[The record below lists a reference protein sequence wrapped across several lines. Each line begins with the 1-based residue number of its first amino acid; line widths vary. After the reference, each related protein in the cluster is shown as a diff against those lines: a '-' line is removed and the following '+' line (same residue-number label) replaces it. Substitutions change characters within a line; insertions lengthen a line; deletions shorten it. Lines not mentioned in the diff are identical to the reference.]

1 MTRSNKGDVESGNN
15 NNQLYPMMLES
26 PQLRWAFIRKVYSI
40 LCIQML
46 LTTAVAATVVFFR
59 PIPNFFTQT
68 AAGLAVYIVICI
80 LPFILTLFLCCF
92 ILCPLYYYHKRH
104 PWNFFILM
112 LFTVSISFAVGLACA
127 FTKGR
132 IILEAAF
139 LTCVAV
145 VSLTLY
151 TFWAVKRGKDFSFLG
166 PFLFAS
172 LLVLIVF
179 GLIQI
184 FIPLGKVSM
193 MIYSGLASLI
203 FCGYLVYDTDNI
215 IKRYSYDDYI
225 WASAAL
231 YLDVVNIFLSLL
243 NLDAA
248 NS

>member
-1 MTRSNKGDVESGNN
+1 MTRSNKGDVESGS

-46 LTTAVAATVVFFR
+46 LTTAVAATVVFVR

-80 LPFILTLFLCCF
+80 LPFILLW
-92 ILCPLYYYHKRH
+92 PLYYYHKRH

-112 LFTVSISFAVGLACA
+112 LFTISISFAVGLACA

-132 IILEAAF
+132 IILEAAI

-172 LLVLIVF
+172 LLVLLFF

-184 FIPLGKVSM
+184 FIPLGKISV

-203 FCGYLVYDTDNI
+203 FCGYLVYDTDNM
-215 IKRYSYDDYI
+215 IKRDSYDDYI
-225 WASAAL
+225 WAAASL
-231 YLDVVNIFLSLL
+231 YLDVINIFLNLL
-243 NLDAA
+243 NLLDAA
-248 NS
+248 DS

>member
-1 MTRSNKGDVESGNN
+1 MTRSNKADVESGN

-46 LTTAVAATVVFFR
+46 LTTTVAATVVFVR

-68 AAGLAVYIVICI
+68 AAGLAIYIVICI
-80 LPFILTLFLCCF
+80 LPFILLW
-92 ILCPLYYYHKRH
+92 PLYYYHKHH

-112 LFTVSISFAVGLACA
+112 LFTVSISFVVGLACA
-127 FTKGR
+127 FTKER
-132 IILEAAF
+132 KRFQFLE
-139 LTCVAV
+139 
-145 VSLTLY
+145 
-151 TFWAVKRGKDFSFLG
+151 
-166 PFLFAS
+166 PFLSAS

-184 FIPLGKVSM
+184 FIPLGKISV

-203 FCGYLVYDTDNI
+203 FCGFLVYDTDDM

-225 WASAAL
+225 WAAATL
-231 YLDVVNIFLSLL
+231 YLDVINIFLNLL
-243 NLDAA
+243 NLLDAA
-248 NS
+248 DS

>member
-1 MTRSNKGDVESGNN
+1 MTRSNKGDVESGN

-46 LTTAVAATVVFFR
+46 LTTAVAATVVFVR

-80 LPFILTLFLCCF
+80 LPFIL
-92 ILCPLYYYHKRH
+92 LCPLYFCHKRH
-104 PWNFFILM
+104 PWNFFVLM
-112 LFTVSISFAVGLACA
+112 LFTVSISFGVGLACA

-132 IILEAAF
+132 IILEAAI

-172 LLVLIVF
+172 LLVLLVF

-184 FIPLGKVSM
+184 FILLGKISV

-203 FCGYLVYDTDNI
+203 FCGYLVYDTDNM

-225 WASAAL
+225 WAAVAL
-231 YLDVVNIFLSLL
+231 YLDVLNIFLSLL
-243 NLDAA
+243 NLLDAA
-248 NS
+248 DS